1 MLQDFIVNFPFV
13 WNEPEF
19 TVIFFK
25 LLYYII
31 SMLPIA
37 CGTFYVHLI
46 SELAVTFERFVVWFQ
61 LGSLI
66 FD

>member
-13 WNEPEF
+13 WNELEF

-25 LLYYII
+25 LLCYIR

-37 CGTFYVHLI
+37 CGTFYVHVI
-46 SELAVTFERFVVWFQ
+46 SELVMTFETFVV
-61 LGSLI
+61 
-66 FD
+66 

>member
-1 MLQDFIVNFPFV
+1 MLQDCIVNFPFV

-25 LLYYII
+25 LLCYIT

-37 CGTFYVHLI
+37 CGVFYVRHFRVGCVI
-46 SELAVTFERFVVWFQ
+46 
-61 LGSLI
+61 
-66 FD
+66 